1 MTKTAE
7 PTAGKWGDLR
17 LRLISAA
24 VMAVVAGIDIW
35 LGGPWFLALLALIS
49 AGMVWEAARLG
60 GALSGPL
67 RDVALPIAGGAAVG
81 AGAWIGVPVGFAL
94 LGLVAGA
101 VWALAA
107 RLKHRLAFYAFFC
120 MIAALALYG
129 IRDMFGI
136 VVLVWVIGVVIAS
149 DVMGYFAGRVFGGP
163 KFWPKVSPKK
173 TWSGT
178 VAGWVGAALLG
189 WVLNAKLVAGGLDL
203 PISLVLFSVIL
214 AFAAQ
219 MGDIVE
225 SALKRKAGIKDSSSL
240 IPGHGG
246 VLDRFDALMGAAL
259 VVEAFI
265 YIVGP
270 QFGVH
275 GWR

>member
-219 MGDIVE
+219 IGDIVE
-225 SALKRKAGIKDSSSL
+225 SALKRKAGIKDLSL
-240 IPGHGG
+240 IH
-246 VLDRFDALMGAAL
+246 
-259 VVEAFI
+259 I
-265 YIVGP
+265 
-270 QFGVH
+270 
-275 GWR
+275 

>member
-1 MTKTAE
+1 MKVE
-7 PTAGKWGDLR
+7 AGKWGDLR

-24 VMAVVAGIDIW
+24 VMAVVASVDIW

-60 GALSGPL
+60 GAVRGPL
-67 RDVALPIAGGAAVG
+67 RDVALPIAGGVALIAAEWTG
-81 AGAWIGVPVGFAL
+81 APLGFVL
-94 LGLVAGA
+94 LGAVAGA

-107 RLKHRLAFYAFFC
+107 RLRHRLAFYAFFC
-120 MIAALALYG
+120 MIAGLALYG
-129 IRDMFGI
+129 IRDLFGM
-136 VVLVWVIGVVIAS
+136 VVLIWVIGVVIAS
-149 DVMGYFAGRVFGGP
+149 DVMGYFAGRVLGGP

-178 VAGWVGAALLG
+178 VAGWAGAALLG
-189 WVLNAKLVAGGLDL
+189 WLLGDRLLAGGLDW
-203 PISLVLFSVIL
+203 PISPVLFSVIL

-246 VLDRFDALMGAAL
+246 VLDRFDGMIGAAL
-259 VVEAFI
+259 VFFPVLTVA
-265 YIVGP
+265 GLL
-270 QFGVH
+270 G
-275 GWR
+275 

>member
-1 MTKTAE
+1 
-7 PTAGKWGDLR
+7 
-17 LRLISAA
+17 
-24 VMAVVAGIDIW
+24 
-35 LGGPWFLALLALIS
+35 
-49 AGMVWEAARLG
+49 
-60 GALSGPL
+60 
-67 RDVALPIAGGAAVG
+67 
-81 AGAWIGVPVGFAL
+81 
-94 LGLVAGA
+94 
-101 VWALAA
+101 
-107 RLKHRLAFYAFFC
+107 
-120 MIAALALYG
+120 
-129 IRDMFGI
+129 MFGI

-178 VAGWVGAALLG
+178 VAGWGGAALLG
-189 WVLNAKLVAGGLDL
+189 WVLNAKLLAGGLDL

-246 VLDRFDALMGAAL
+246 VLDRFDGMIGAAL
-259 VVEAFI
+259 VFFPVLFVA
-265 YIVGP
+265 GLM
-270 QFGVH
+270 G
-275 GWR
+275 

>member
-107 RLKHRLAFYAFFC
+107 HLKHRFASYAFFC
-120 MIAALALYG
+120 MTAALALYG

-136 VVLVWVIGVVIAS
+136 LVLVWVIGVVIAS

-178 VAGWVGAALLG
+178 VAGWGGAALLG
-189 WVLNAKLVAGGLDL
+189 WVLNAKLLAGGLDL

-246 VLDRFDALMGAAL
+246 VLDRFDGMIGAAL
-259 VVEAFI
+259 VFFPVMFVA
-265 YIVGP
+265 GLM
-270 QFGVH
+270 G
-275 GWR
+275 